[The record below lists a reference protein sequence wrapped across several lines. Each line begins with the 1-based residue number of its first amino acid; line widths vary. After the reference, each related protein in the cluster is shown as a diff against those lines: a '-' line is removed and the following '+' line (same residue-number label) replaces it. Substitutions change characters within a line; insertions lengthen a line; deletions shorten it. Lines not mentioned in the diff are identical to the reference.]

1 MQETQETWVRLIP
14 WFGKIPWRRAWQ
26 PTPVFLPGEAH
37 RQRSLVGYSL
47 KGRKRVEQNWI
58 DLARTC
64 TICRPVASHSG
75 SFSQVQDLK
84 PHPNPCW
91 TKIYIFTRFSAD
103 SMHTEIRGALVYL
116 EITPYLTWGNQ
127 DPRKLNDLG
136 RVTNLVKSDL
146 ILLKEI
152 CFSPDPCSLRLCQ
165 PYSCRCRSDY
175 WDLPRFWTC
184 AHHFTLSVSFD
195 PLPHPE
201 SSVAVL
207 PPFFFLI
214 GNQKPKEV

>member
-1 MQETQETWVRLIP
+1 MITVWASQALTGGKEPAHAGDIGKRVRLNP
-14 WFGKIPWRRAWQ
+14 WVGKIPWRRAWQ
-26 PTPVFLPGEAH
+26 PTPVFLPGESH

-47 KGRKRVEQNWI
+47 QGRKRVGQNWS

-103 SMHTEIRGALVYL
+103 STHTEIRGALVYL
-116 EITPYLTWGNQ
+116 EIPPYLTWGNQ

-152 CFSPDPCSLRLCQ
+152 CFSPDPCSLQLYANPIPAAAALIIEIFLGSERVLI
-165 PYSCRCRSDY
+165 
-175 WDLPRFWTC
+175 
-184 AHHFTLSVSFD
+184 TLHGVS
-195 PLPHPE
+195 H
-201 SSVAVL
+201 
-207 PPFFFLI
+207 LI
-214 GNQKPKEV
+214 LYHILRVQ